1 MALTD
6 TTNVAAVASPAGAET
21 AALKAKPTG
30 STAPNP
36 EKLGIALDAVAGF
49 DAAARDDATAKL
61 EAAASKDAAGLCI
74 ALLGVAS
81 DAGCASA
88 RRLAAATFTRNCLRK
103 QWGARDE
110 TTTHEPARV
119 TPEARADVRGAS
131 LRALVAAPP
140 DTRRLLADC
149 LRLAATDAVGWS
161 ASGTTDGRTDGA
173 TVALAAPGTDGR
185 DRLASAAALVEDV
198 IAVSAATTSFCSF
211 EENTNNTSASHGL
224 LLAAHVASMPFQY
237 FRDPTV
243 AFEAAHPAAERLSAS
258 LVAPRLVPALTRAA
272 AADFTNDRDA
282 AQFARVA
289 FKIIHRLVR
298 AHMPAAIAPA
308 LPAVVGAIE
317 TACAARAAEASR
329 ETFELSR
336 GCSSADVSWVAAKRA
351 LRLGAAL
358 VTRHAD
364 ALDAASIASLARSG
378 LAIAALRPG
387 LAPTPSAA
395 AAFALLRA
403 TLERAAT
410 RDALLF
416 ANVFENEQFEE
427 QLQNNSDRGLPFSTT
442 SGEKARRVAL
452 ARLVRACVVPHV
464 CLTEEDESSLASDPE
479 EYARA
484 NACGEAAE
492 DDAVQDALDGNVS
505 GVTSRRAAL
514 DFLEALARVS
524 FDATEYGEAA
534 GGPPSAKPRVRAE
547 PTLAKKAKKAKK
559 DEKDDAAEDEDE
571 PSSGLTKP
579 TLGELAARDVVD
591 EMLAAAPKEKVEKVG
606 KSAGAAGAAV
616 EHAAPAA
623 EAALGVSA
631 YFGVLRVAG
640 ALTAASRRAKESATR
655 TFCRKHAFPAV
666 AAAASPHVVVAAA
679 AHCADVAAKITTAAV
694 AREAFAALVAALE
707 RATPECASSDISM
720 DEEETEEAWRV
731 ARDAASWAA
740 RAVVSEA
747 PCAEEAFGQ
756 SQAYFESL
764 AERLVARAEASPARG
779 AAPLRALAALAEAA
793 SGGVAPG
800 AAAALA
806 ARVAAAYAATLRLDA
821 AEPDEDAENADD
833 ETELGAWDTSVEAVA
848 ALCEAAETWEAP
860 EEDEREKTL
869 RRNALAGLAVTA
881 AAHVR
886 AYWDAAAALEPPCA
900 AMDDAA
906 EEAEE
911 QEAPPAHP
919 AAAPTLRF
927 ACETLAET
935 VEEGGSAD
943 AATASAVWS
952 AAGAWASHLPAWRA
966 RDGDDALDD
975 DALDA
980 LTAIVGAAVEA
991 KAGETALAA
1000 IAVPAARAAAAALG
1014 ETEDADARLAAGRAV
1029 AAAVAA
1035 YPPAATAEVVAAA
1048 RDAVDAAMGRRAAR
1062 NALHVL
1068 ASVAAAAPAE
1078 VARDP
1083 AGWMRARDDA
1093 ASAAGWSP
1101 VGADGAL
1108 LAAHVDACVSML
1120 RGATRPGAGAPDKR
1134 LLGAT
1139 LTEAMRCANELAAEG
1154 EEGEEEEDDSDSDS
1168 DSDDDADDSDDDAD
1182 RLENESEADFL
1193 ERYAAIAREL
1203 AEKQDGGEEEDDED
1217 AFDRD
1222 DDAFDRALTPTR
1234 GDGAESAR
1242 TFRAWFAE
1250 WRAGGSSGA
1259 RVAALVDAAVA
1270 KRFEKTS

>member
-6 TTNVAAVASPAGAET
+6 TTNVAAVVSPAGAET

-61 EAAASKDAAGLCI
+61 EAAAFKDAAGLCI

-81 DAGCASA
+81 DSGCASA

-110 TTTHEPARV
+110 TTTREPARV

-161 ASGTTDGRTDGA
+161 ASGTTDARDGA
-173 TVALAAPGTDGR
+173 TVAFAAPGTDGR

-198 IAVSAATTSFCSF
+198 LAVSAARAFCSF
-211 EENTNNTSASHGL
+211 EENTTSASHGL

-289 FKIIHRLVR
+289 FKIVHRLVR

-308 LPAVVGAIE
+308 LPEVVGAIE
-317 TACAARAAEASR
+317 AACAARAAEAG
-329 ETFELSR
+329 ETELS
-336 GCSSADVSWVAAKRA
+336 SAEISADVSWVAAKRA

-416 ANVFENEQFEE
+416 ATNDSKNERLEE
-427 QLQNNSDRGLPFSTT
+427 RTNDSS
-442 SGEKARRVAL
+442 EKARRVAL

-524 FDATEYGEAA
+524 FDANECEAPSVK
-534 GGPPSAKPRVRAE
+534 PPRAKPTR
-547 PTLAKKAKKAKK
+547 PPPAKKAKK

-571 PSSGLTKP
+571 PSSGSAKP

-623 EAALGVSA
+623 EAALGASA

-694 AREAFAALVAALE
+694 AREAFVALVAALE
-707 RATPECASSDISM
+707 RATPECASSDISSISRW
-720 DEEETEEAWRV
+720 TRRRPGGLAR
-731 ARDAASWAA
+731 ARDARRGGARRGLRGAVRRGSLRPESSPSSPSPSASS
-740 RAVVSEA
+740 RA
-747 PCAEEAFGQ
+747 P
-756 SQAYFESL
+756 
-764 AERLVARAEASPARG
+764 RASPARG

-793 SGGVAPG
+793 SGAVAPG

-806 ARVAAAYAATLRLDA
+806 ARVAAAYAATLRRDA
-821 AEPDEDAENADD
+821 ADPDEDAENDDD

-869 RRNALAGLAVTA
+869 RRNALAGLAATA

-927 ACETLAET
+927 ACETLVET
-935 VEEGGSAD
+935 VEGGGAAD

-1000 IAVPAARAAAAALG
+1000 IAVPAARAPPPRLGNRGRGTRDRRVAL
-1014 ETEDADARLAAGRAV
+1014 A

-1035 YPPAATAEVVAAA
+1035 PARGHRRGRGARCRRRRHGKARGAQCPACSGVGRRGGAGGGGAGPRRLDAREGRRGVRGGLEPGGRGCRASRRARRRVRFDAA
-1048 RDAVDAAMGRRAAR
+1048 RVDASRRGRAGQAPSRRDAHRGDAMR
-1062 NALHVL
+1062 
-1068 ASVAAAAPAE
+1068 E
-1078 VARDP
+1078 
-1083 AGWMRARDDA
+1083 RAR
-1093 ASAAGWSP
+1093 GGGGGGGGGRGRFRFRFRRRRRRRLRRRRRFRRRRRSP
-1101 VGADGAL
+1101 GERV
-1108 LAAHVDACVSML
+1108 
-1120 RGATRPGAGAPDKR
+1120 RG
-1134 LLGAT
+1134 
-1139 LTEAMRCANELAAEG
+1139 
-1154 EEGEEEEDDSDSDS
+1154 
-1168 DSDDDADDSDDDAD
+1168 
-1182 RLENESEADFL
+1182 
-1193 ERYAAIAREL
+1193 
-1203 AEKQDGGEEEDDED
+1203 
-1217 AFDRD
+1217 
-1222 DDAFDRALTPTR
+1222 
-1234 GDGAESAR
+1234 
-1242 TFRAWFAE
+1242 
-1250 WRAGGSSGA
+1250 
-1259 RVAALVDAAVA
+1259 
-1270 KRFEKTS
+1270 

>member
-161 ASGTTDGRTDGA
+161 ASGTTDARDGA
-173 TVALAAPGTDGR
+173 TVAFAAPGTDGR

-198 IAVSAATTSFCSF
+198 IAVSAARAFCSF
-211 EENTNNTSASHGL
+211 EENTTSASHGL

-317 TACAARAAEASR
+317 AACAARAAEARR
-329 ETFELSR
+329 ETELS
-336 GCSSADVSWVAAKRA
+336 SAFAADVSWVAAKRA

-416 ANVFENEQFEE
+416 ATRENERLEE
-427 QLQNNSDRGLPFSTT
+427 RTNNSNSGLPSTT
-442 SGEKARRVAL
+442 STTSTTKARRVAL

-524 FDATEYGEAA
+524 FDANDGEAA
-534 GGPPSAKPRVRAE
+534 GGPPSAKPPRAE
-547 PTLAKKAKKAKK
+547 PTRPPPAKKAKK

-571 PSSGLTKP
+571 PSSGSAKP

-740 RAVVSEA
+740 RAVVSET

-793 SGGVAPG
+793 SGAVAPG

-1168 DSDDDADDSDDDAD
+1168 DDDADDDSDDDAD

-1203 AEKQDGGEEEDDED
+1203 AEKPDGGEEEDDED

-1234 GDGAESAR
+1234 GDGVESAR

>member
-6 TTNVAAVASPAGAET
+6 TTNVAAVVSPAGAET

-61 EAAASKDAAGLCI
+61 EAAAFKDAAGLCI

-81 DAGCASA
+81 DSGCASA

-110 TTTHEPARV
+110 TTTREPARV

-161 ASGTTDGRTDGA
+161 ASGTTDARDGA
-173 TVALAAPGTDGR
+173 TVAFTAPGTDGL

-198 IAVSAATTSFCSF
+198 LAVSAARAFCSF
-211 EENTNNTSASHGL
+211 EENTTSASHGL

-258 LVAPRLVPALTRAA
+258 LVAPRLVPALTRAPP

-289 FKIIHRLVR
+289 FKIVHRLVR

-308 LPAVVGAIE
+308 LPEVVGAIE
-317 TACAARAAEASR
+317 AACAARAAEAG
-329 ETFELSR
+329 ETELS
-336 GCSSADVSWVAAKRA
+336 SAEISADVSWVAAKRA

-416 ANVFENEQFEE
+416 ATNDSKNERLEE
-427 QLQNNSDRGLPFSTT
+427 RTNDSS
-442 SGEKARRVAL
+442 EKARRVAL

-524 FDATEYGEAA
+524 FDANECEAPSVK
-534 GGPPSAKPRVRAE
+534 PPRAKPTR
-547 PTLAKKAKKAKK
+547 PPPAKKAKK

-571 PSSGLTKP
+571 PSSGSAKP

-591 EMLAAAPKEKVEKVG
+591 EMLAAAPKEKVEKVS
-606 KSAGAAGAAV
+606 KSAFFGAAGAAI

-623 EAALGVSA
+623 EAALGASA

-640 ALTAASRRAKESATR
+640 ALTAASSQGEGVCDA

-694 AREAFAALVAALE
+694 AREAFVALVAALE
-707 RATPECASSDISM
+707 RATPECASSDINISM
-720 DEEETEEAWRV
+720 DEEETEEAWHV

-756 SQAYFESL
+756 SQAFFESL

-779 AAPLRALAALAEAA
+779 AAPLRALAAAAEAA
-793 SGGVAPG
+793 AGAAAPG

-806 ARVAAAYAATLRLDA
+806 ARVAAAYAATLRRDA
-821 AEPDEDAENADD
+821 AEPDEDAENDDD
-833 ETELGAWDTSVEAVA
+833 EAELGAWDTSVEAVA

-869 RRNALAGLAVTA
+869 RRNALAGLAATA

-886 AYWDAAAALEPPCA
+886 AYWDAAAASSPPCA
-900 AMDDAA
+900 AMDDAT

-927 ACETLAET
+927 ACETLVET
-935 VEEGGSAD
+935 VEGGGAAD

-975 DALDA
+975 DTLDA

-1062 NALHVL
+1062 MPCMFWRPRRGGVRRRWRGTPQAGCAREGRRGVRGGLEPGGRGCR
-1068 ASVAAAAPAE
+1068 AS
-1078 VARDP
+1078 R
-1083 AGWMRARDDA
+1083 RARRRVRFDA
-1093 ASAAGWSP
+1093 AR
-1101 VGADGAL
+1101 
-1108 LAAHVDACVSML
+1108 VDASR
-1120 RGATRPGAGAPDKR
+1120 RGRAGQAPSRRDAHR
-1134 LLGAT
+1134 GD
-1139 LTEAMRCANELAAEG
+1139 AMRERARGGGGGGGGGRGRFRFRFRRRRRRRLRRRRRFRRRRRSPG
-1154 EEGEEEEDDSDSDS
+1154 E
-1168 DSDDDADDSDDDAD
+1168 
-1182 RLENESEADFL
+1182 RV
-1193 ERYAAIAREL
+1193 
-1203 AEKQDGGEEEDDED
+1203 
-1217 AFDRD
+1217 
-1222 DDAFDRALTPTR
+1222 R
-1234 GDGAESAR
+1234 G
-1242 TFRAWFAE
+1242 
-1250 WRAGGSSGA
+1250 
-1259 RVAALVDAAVA
+1259 
-1270 KRFEKTS
+1270 

>member
-6 TTNVAAVASPAGAET
+6 TTNVAAVVSPAGAET

-81 DAGCASA
+81 DSGCASA

-161 ASGTTDGRTDGA
+161 ASGTTDARDGA
-173 TVALAAPGTDGR
+173 TVAFAAPGTDGR

-198 IAVSAATTSFCSF
+198 LAVSAARAFCSF
-211 EENTNNTSASHGL
+211 EENTTSASHGL

-243 AFEAAHPAAERLSAS
+243 AFEAAHPAAERLSAA

-289 FKIIHRLVR
+289 FKIVHRLVR

-308 LPAVVGAIE
+308 LPEVVGAIE
-317 TACAARAAEASR
+317 AACAARAAEAG
-329 ETFELSR
+329 ETFPGSLS
-336 GCSSADVSWVAAKRA
+336 SAEISADVSWVAAKRA

-416 ANVFENEQFEE
+416 ATNDSKNERLEE
-427 QLQNNSDRGLPFSTT
+427 RTNDSS
-442 SGEKARRVAL
+442 EKARRVAL
-452 ARLVRACVVPHV
+452 ARLVRVCVVPHV

-524 FDATEYGEAA
+524 FDANEYEAPSVK
-534 GGPPSAKPRVRAE
+534 PPRAKPTR
-547 PTLAKKAKKAKK
+547 PPPAKKAKK

-571 PSSGLTKP
+571 PSSGSAKP

-606 KSAGAAGAAV
+606 KSAGAAGVAI

-623 EAALGVSA
+623 EAALGASA

-640 ALTAASRRAKESATR
+640 ALTSASRRAKESATR

-679 AHCADVAAKITTAAV
+679 AHCADIAAKITNAAV

-707 RATPECASSDISM
+707 RATPECASSDISSDISM

-756 SQAYFESL
+756 SQAFFESL

-793 SGGVAPG
+793 SGAVAPG

-806 ARVAAAYAATLRLDA
+806 ARVAAAYAATLRRDA
-821 AEPDEDAENADD
+821 AEPDEDAENDDD

-869 RRNALAGLAVTA
+869 RRNALAGLAATA

-900 AMDDAA
+900 AMDDAT

-927 ACETLAET
+927 ACETLVET
-935 VEEGGSAD
+935 VEGGGAAD

-1101 VGADGAL
+1101 AGADVAL

-1120 RGATRPGAGAPDKR
+1120 RGSTRPGAGAPDKR

-1168 DSDDDADDSDDDAD
+1168 DADADDSDDSDDSDDDAD

-1203 AEKQDGGEEEDDED
+1203 AEKPDGGEEEDDEET
-1217 AFDRD
+1217 FDRD

-1270 KRFEKTS
+1270 KRFEKTSSGKRDE